1 MNFSS
6 GGSFFDVLRVCGINL
21 GYIREI
27 LAEEVKV
34 NMWER
39 KKGAVSTQ
47 MLVEAAPI
55 LMNYI

>member
-27 LAEEVKV
+27 IAEEVKV
-34 NMWER
+34 NVWER
-39 KKGAVSTQ
+39 KTARF
-47 MLVEAAPI
+47 
-55 LMNYI
+55 